1 MRHESF
7 VGVGGSQTFSKIKN
21 QHPVANKAPEVQNKT
36 RILQARTGL
45 TQKIQLDTLKQK
57 SGEHKAGFA
66 RFGVHFALLG
76 VLGSFVVAGKYTPTF
91 AQMGGSG
98 AAESTTDQT
107 SELAAGA
114 VVATATN
121 SVIKADVAEIANTAS
136 SQVYLATAGDG
147 FLAKKQPMQAAVQ
160 AREVSTYA
168 VKSGDTLWSISSQF
182 NITTDTIKWAN
193 DLSDD
198 SVLKPGAQLSILPV
212 NGILYTVRGGDS
224 LTALATKYQANASII
239 DSFNDLQGAAPAEG
253 AKLII
258 PDGVMPQVA
267 TAGAPSQARPAATP
281 AAVAASTPFSYRG
294 SGSGYTP
301 GQCTWYVA
309 SRRAVPGSWG
319 NAISWYYNA
328 QASGYAV
335 GAIPR
340 AGAIGWERSNHV
352 VFVDSVNP
360 DGSVN
365 ISEMNFNYRAGVL
378 HRRTTPASQF
388 LYIY

>member
-21 QHPVANKAPEVQNKT
+21 QHTAATPAAEVQNKT
-36 RILQARTGL
+36 RILQAQTGL
-45 TQKIQLDTLKQK
+45 TQKIQLDALKKK
-57 SGEHKAGFA
+57 SSEHKASFTRLGLHLA
-66 RFGVHFALLG
+66 MLSLFGAL
-76 VLGSFVVAGKYTPTF
+76 VLAGKYTPTF

-98 AAESTTDQT
+98 AAEATTDQT

-114 VVATATN
+114 VVATAAR
-121 SVIKADVAEIANTAS
+121 SVIQSDVTEIANTAS

-147 FLAKKQPMQAAVQ
+147 FLAKKQPMQAAVKTQ
-160 AREVSTYA
+160 EVSSYI

-198 SVLKPGAQLSILPV
+198 SVLKPGAQLTILPV
-212 NGILYTVRGGDS
+212 NGVLHTVRAGDN
-224 LTALATKYQANASII
+224 LATLATRYQANASII
-239 DSFNDLQGAAPAEG
+239 DSFNDLQGVVPSEG

-258 PDGVMPQVA
+258 PDGVMPQLAV
-267 TAGAPSQARPAATP
+267 AGAPTPTRPTVATTAAATS
-281 AAVAASTPFSYRG
+281 AAFSYRG

-328 QASGYAV
+328 QASGLAV
-335 GAIPR
+335 GAAPR

-352 VFVDSVNP
+352 VYVESVNS

-365 ISEMNFNYRAGVL
+365 ISEMNFNYQAGVI
-378 HRRTTPASQF
+378 HRRTTAASQF

>member
-21 QHPVANKAPEVQNKT
+21 QHTAASLAPEVQNKT
-36 RILQARTGL
+36 RILQAQTGL
-45 TQKIQLDTLKQK
+45 TQKIQLDALKKK
-57 SGEHKAGFA
+57 SSEHKASFA
-66 RFGVHFALLG
+66 RLGLHLATLSVFGAL
-76 VLGSFVVAGKYTPTF
+76 VLAGKYTPTF

-98 AAESTTDQT
+98 AAEATADQA
-107 SELAAGA
+107 SELAAGV
-114 VVATATN
+114 VVATAAR
-121 SVIKADVAEIANTAS
+121 SVIQPEVAEIANTAS

-160 AREVSTYA
+160 TQEVSNYT
-168 VKSGDTLWSISSQF
+168 VKSGDTLWSISAQF

-198 SVLKPGAQLSILPV
+198 SVLRPGTQLTILPV
-212 NGILYTVRGGDS
+212 NGILHTVRAGENLAS
-224 LTALATKYQANASII
+224 LATRYQANASII

-258 PDGVMPQVA
+258 PDGVMPQLAV
-267 TAGAPSQARPAATP
+267 AGAPTQARPVA
-281 AAVAASTPFSYRG
+281 AASTAATSVAISYRG

-328 QASGYAV
+328 QASGFAV
-335 GAIPR
+335 GAAPR

-352 VFVDSVNP
+352 VFVESVNS

-365 ISEMNFNYRAGVL
+365 ISEMNFNYRAGVI

>member
-7 VGVGGSQTFSKIKN
+7 VGVGGSHTFSKIKN
-21 QHPVANKAPEVQNKT
+21 SHIAAQTGSDVQNKT
-36 RILQARTGL
+36 RFSQAQTGL
-45 TQKIQLDTLKQK
+45 TQKIQLDALKRK
-57 SGEHKAGFA
+57 GGEHKAGFA
-66 RFGVHFALLG
+66 RFGVHVAVLAMVG
-76 VLGSFVVAGKYTPTF
+76 VFVVAGRYTPSF

-98 AAESTTDQT
+98 AAVPTADQT

-114 VVATATN
+114 VVASATN

-147 FLAKKQPMQAAVQ
+147 FLAKKQPIQ
-160 AREVSTYA
+160 VSAQTHDVATYA
-168 VKSGDTLWSISSQF
+168 VKNGDTLWSISSQF

-193 DLSDD
+193 DLNDD
-198 SVLKPGAQLSILPV
+198 SILKPGSQLTILPV
-212 NGILYTVRGGDS
+212 NGILYEAKGGED
-224 LTALATKYQANASII
+224 LGVLATKYQANASII
-239 DSFNDLQGAAPAEG
+239 DSFNDLQGAAPVAG
-253 AKLII
+253 TKLII

-267 TAGAPSQARPAATP
+267 SVGAPTVARP
-281 AAVAASTPFSYRG
+281 AAVAAAASPVFSYRG

-309 SRRAVPGSWG
+309 SRRAIPGNWG

-335 GAIPR
+335 GVIPR
-340 AGAIGWERSNHV
+340 AGAVGWERGINHV
-352 VFVDSVNP
+352 VYVESVNG

-365 ISEMNFNYRAGVL
+365 ISEMNFNYQAGVL
-378 HRRTTPASQF
+378 HRRTMPASAF

>member
-7 VGVGGSQTFSKIKN
+7 VGVGRSHTFSKIKT
-21 QHPVANKAPEVQNKT
+21 QHTAAQLNSVVQNKT
-36 RILQARTGL
+36 RISQAQTGL
-45 TQKIQLDTLKQK
+45 TEKLQLDALKK
-57 SGEHKAGFA
+57 KGSEHKAGFA
-66 RFGVHFALLG
+66 RFGVHAAILAT
-76 VLGSFVVAGKYTPTF
+76 VASFVVAGKYTPTF
-91 AQMGGSG
+91 AQVGGSG
-98 AAESTTDQT
+98 AAVSAIDQT
-107 SELAAGA
+107 SELTTGA

-160 AREVSTYA
+160 TREVSSYT
-168 VKSGDTLWSISSQF
+168 VKNGDTLWSISSQF

-193 DLSDD
+193 DLDEN
-198 SVLKPGAQLSILPV
+198 SVLRPGTKLTILPV
-212 NGILYTVRGGDS
+212 NGVLYTAKGGES
-224 LTALATKYQANASII
+224 LSALATRYQANATLI
-239 DSFNDLQGAAPAEG
+239 DSFNDLQGAAPSEG
-253 AKLII
+253 MKLII

-267 TAGAPSQARPAATP
+267 AAGAPSTPAVRIAAATP
-281 AAVAASTPFSYRG
+281 APAFSYRG
-294 SGSGYTP
+294 NGNGYTP

-309 SRRAVPGSWG
+309 SRRAVPGNWG

-335 GAIPR
+335 GAVPR

-352 VFVDSVNP
+352 VYVESVNP

-365 ISEMNFNYRAGVL
+365 ISEMNFNYQAGVL
-378 HRRTTPASQF
+378 HRRTTSPSQF

>member
-1 MRHESF
+1 M
-7 VGVGGSQTFSKIKN
+7 
-21 QHPVANKAPEVQNKT
+21 QNKT
-36 RILQARTGL
+36 RILQAQNGL
-45 TQKIQLDTLKQK
+45 TQKIQLDALKKK

-66 RFGVHFALLG
+66 RIGVHVAVIGLLG
-76 VLGSFVVAGKYTPTF
+76 AFVVAGKYTPTF
-91 AQMGGSG
+91 AQMGGAG
-98 AAESTTDQT
+98 AAQSTVDQT
-107 SELAAGA
+107 SELATGA

-147 FLAKKQPMQAAVQ
+147 FLAKKQPMQAAAQTHDVT
-160 AREVSTYA
+160 TYT
-168 VKSGDTLWSISSQF
+168 VKNGDTLWSISSQF

-193 DLSDD
+193 DLNDD
-198 SVLKPGAQLSILPV
+198 SVLRPGAQLAILPV
-212 NGILYTVRGGDS
+212 NGVLYTVRAGDS
-224 LTALATKYQANASII
+224 LGALATKYQANASII

-253 AKLII
+253 TKLII

-267 TAGAPSQARPAATP
+267 AAGAPTTARPATPEVTAT
-281 AAVAASTPFSYRG
+281 AVSYRG
-294 SGSGYTP
+294 SGSGYMP

-309 SRRAVPGSWG
+309 SRRAVPGNWG

-335 GAIPR
+335 GSVPR
-340 AGAIGWERSNHV
+340 AGAIGWERMNHV
-352 VFVDSVNP
+352 VYVESVNA

-365 ISEMNFNYRAGVL
+365 ISEMNFNYQAGVI
-378 HRRTTPASQF
+378 HRRTTPASHF